1 MVVVDTLVNVVI
13 KPVAFLNEVE
23 HCKSIQPLYGTQQ
36 PCREVILLV
45 QLAWILQLWL
55 MELLTY
61 GSCSCNALMALV
73 WISGLL
79 KRRSSWL
86 HAEAAGSEGGGAAVS
101 FPKGMGE
108 AAVSGAAVVLGCSG
122 CIRGLGN
129 FLASGGPKSSPEF
142 TQHLHGIQINGEN
155 NSSG

>member
-23 HCKSIQPLYGTQQ
+23 HCNSIQPLYGTQQ

-55 MELLTY
+55 MKLLTC

-101 FPKGMGE
+101 FFPKGMGE
-108 AAVSGAAVVLGCSG
+108 AAVSSGA
-122 CIRGLGN
+122 GLLRVHTGAGELPG
-129 FLASGGPKSSPEF
+129 FWGPQKFP
-142 TQHLHGIQINGEN
+142 
-155 NSSG
+155 